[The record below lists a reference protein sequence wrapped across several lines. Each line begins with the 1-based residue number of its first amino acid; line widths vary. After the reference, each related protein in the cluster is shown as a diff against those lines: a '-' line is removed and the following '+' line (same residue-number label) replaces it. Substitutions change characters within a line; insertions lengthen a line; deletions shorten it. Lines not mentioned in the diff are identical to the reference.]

1 MSLRALLLS
10 VPALCA
16 IANASIQP
24 VQLEEGY
31 RQMYDMR
38 FADAHE
44 TFRQYQ
50 AAHPDDA
57 MGPVSDAAAY
67 LFSEFD
73 RLHILQSEFF
83 THDQHFVDDHKLT
96 PDPEIKRRFEAALE
110 RSERAAVHAPD
121 NDNTLFAAV
130 LRSGLRSDYL
140 GLIEKHYGPSLRE
153 MKTGRIQAEK
163 LLAHNPDY
171 ADAWV

>member
-83 THDQHFVDDHKLT
+83 THDQHFVTDNKLT
-96 PDPEIKRRFEAALE
+96 PDPALKQKFDTSIESARRMADA
-110 RSERAAVHAPD
+110 RPND
-121 NDNTLFAAV
+121 NDALFAAV
-130 LRSGLRSDYL
+130 LSNGLQSDYSA
-140 GLIEKHYGPSLRE
+140 LIEKRYRTSFQQ
-153 MKTGRIQAEK
+153 MK
-163 LLAHNPDY
+163 
-171 ADAWV
+171 